1 MADDDEWLPTEE
13 EVLHA
18 EQEEADAPYAPWNEY
33 SAAQE
38 ARQLQ
43 QEAEADDDELLLAPK
58 DTKKRKMHTQ
68 CTHLLLC
75 RCYIL

>member
-18 EQEEADAPYAPWNEY
+18 EQEEADAPYAPWDEY

-43 QEAEADDDELLLAPK
+43 KEAEADDDELLLN
-58 DTKKRKMHTQ
+58 TKKRKMHTQ
-68 CTHLLLC
+68 GTHLLLYSY
-75 RCYIL
+75 YIL

>member
-1 MADDDEWLPTEE
+1 MVDDDEWLPTQE

-18 EQEEADAPYAPWNEY
+18 EQEEAVAPYAPWDEY

-43 QEAEADDDELLLAPK
+43 KEAEADDDELLLAPK

-68 CTHLLLC
+68 GTHLSLR
-75 RCYIL
+75 RCYVL